1 MIPLS
6 GTFLE
11 DIYGDNLQNEKQN
24 QKQNQKPPESFKQN
38 DTRVNKEIE
47 YHTKLKHKISNKNEI
62 MNEDQENTNS
72 KRDLVDLNPSSIM
85 NTVSENFTKFFGKM
99 EPFTP
104 NQIDINLIGEI
115 IREIILLLKL
125 IVILLLLLLINQIS
139 KR

>member
-1 MIPLS
+1 M
-6 GTFLE
+6 
-11 DIYGDNLQNEKQN
+11 K
-24 QKQNQKPPESFKQN
+24 
-38 DTRVNKEIE
+38 
-47 YHTKLKHKISNKNEI
+47 KHI
-62 MNEDQENTNS
+62 
-72 KRDLVDLNPSSIM
+72 VDSSSPSIM
-85 NTVSENFTKFFGKM
+85 NTVRDNFTQFLGKM